1 MNNINFF
8 TPIRFD
14 KGSTEKIK
22 LENNRIAPII
32 KISPLALQFI
42 DSYFSFFSGRQVIEV
57 TFSNDQVIN
66 KRFSISSPKASP
78 LHLTCWKILQFISYI
93 TVLIPIVF
101 LIAKG
106 ILRHQFEEWK
116 LVRELEN
123 SVDDW
128 VNERDISDDQKYKRN
143 QAASRII
150 DAAEWRQDSLDLSQ
164 LSLSSLPSKIGNLRN
179 LRNLELGNNQL
190 TSLPP
195 EIGNLRNLWY
205 LDLRNNQLPS
215 LPPEIRNLRNLSY
228 LNLGSNRLT
237 SLPPQIGNL
246 RNLRHLDLYNNELTS
261 LPPEIGNFRNLEN
274 LILSTNR
281 LPFLP
286 PQIRNLRN
294 LLNLNLGSNRL
305 TSLPPEIG
313 NLRNLQYLTLSSNQL
328 TSLPPQIGNLEYLT
342 ELLLG
347 GNLLTSLPD
356 EIGQLMQLRH
366 LHLENN
372 HLTDLPLSLLE
383 LTGNLSIRAEQNR
396 FSPATAQSIQ
406 NRRNEIHNRDRARG
420 PNILLSIRDANDQPA
435 LSLEQAIDFW
445 VQQFNS
451 KLPVNL
457 KQTVTFKPLFSDED
471 SLLSALEK
479 GYLQAFLQKLP
490 NISDFRNSPDKVI
503 RKVIRMLEEAIS
515 NEKFRKKLSSL
526 LLDASSSCGDR
537 ATYYLNKIELY
548 QRLLCNP
555 SNTPKEFAN
564 QLIGMQRAALLENIA
579 KTISMQRG
587 FGDEMEILLYFQLK
601 LKKTLNLPIST
612 ENMLYAGMARGI
624 TDEDLEPVAKY
635 ILDNTRSPEQ
645 IGTILSNPKE
655 IVDGW
660 IWWLITTHPD
670 LLPQIALQNEEILAF
685 SQDISE
691 AWVERL
697 RAQHN
702 ESFNKFNEDFIGRL
716 EAAKTSSTRDQ
727 EYLEREK
734 DILSQRES
742 ELQQLIADLT
752 RQELFPD
759 SI

>member
-128 VNERDISDDQKYKRN
+128 VNERDISDDQKYTRN
-143 QAASRII
+143 RAASRII
-150 DAAEWRQDSLDLSQ
+150 DAAEWRQDSLNLSQ

-190 TSLPP
+190 TS
-195 EIGNLRNLWY
+195 
-205 LDLRNNQLPS
+205 
-215 LPPEIRNLRNLSY
+215 
-228 LNLGSNRLT
+228 
-237 SLPPQIGNL
+237 
-246 RNLRHLDLYNNELTS
+246 
-261 LPPEIGNFRNLEN
+261 
-274 LILSTNR
+274 
-281 LPFLP
+281 LP

-347 GNLLTSLPD
+347 GNLLPSLPD

-372 HLTDLPLSLLE
+372 HLTDLPLSFLE

-601 LKKTLNLPIST
+601 LKKTLNLPI
-612 ENMLYAGMARGI
+612 
-624 TDEDLEPVAKY
+624 
-635 ILDNTRSPEQ
+635 
-645 IGTILSNPKE
+645 
-655 IVDGW
+655 
-660 IWWLITTHPD
+660 
-670 LLPQIALQNEEILAF
+670 
-685 SQDISE
+685 
-691 AWVERL
+691 
-697 RAQHN
+697 
-702 ESFNKFNEDFIGRL
+702 
-716 EAAKTSSTRDQ
+716 
-727 EYLEREK
+727 
-734 DILSQRES
+734 
-742 ELQQLIADLT
+742 
-752 RQELFPD
+752 
-759 SI
+759 